1 MSMFNQATMPC
12 PVCGTPRTFD
22 LVASVNA
29 DRRPDLRAAIM
40 DGSFQREKCD
50 SCGRTF
56 RTQPLM
62 TYLDMARGQ
71 WILVQPGADVRQWKA
86 LQEKARS
93 VFTVAYGPDAPP
105 EAQEIGRDMK
115 ARVVFGWG
123 ALSEKLLCSEHGLDD
138 VNLELLKMAVLKEV
152 PEPPLKDQND
162 LRLVAV
168 DGVEL
173 VLAWVSSED
182 EHVSNTLRVPRELY
196 DDIAA
201 DNEDWKPLRDE
212 LSADPFVDFNRLIA
226 ADPDEETEQETGT
239 GPLAAAT
246 ESETEDQQDEEED
259 KGKAAK
265 KPAGKKSKAAPKPK
279 KKSPAAKAPAKKKK
293 EK

>member
-40 DGSFQREKCD
+40 SGSFQSEKCD
-50 SCGRTF
+50 SCGSTF
-56 RTQPLM
+56 RPQPLM
-62 TYLDMARGQ
+62 TYLDMGRHQ

-105 EAQEIGRDMK
+105 EAQEMGRGMK

-123 ALSEKLLCSEHGLDD
+123 ALSEKLLCGEHGLDD

-152 PEPPLKDQND
+152 PDPPIKDQND

-168 DGVEL
+168 EGPEL
-173 VLAWVSSED
+173 VLAWMSSED
-182 EHVSNTLRVPRELY
+182 EHVANTLRVPRELY
-196 DDIAA
+196 DDIASDTDA
-201 DNEDWKPLRDE
+201 WQPLRDE
-212 LSADPFVDFNRLIA
+212 LSADPFVDFNRLIV
-226 ADPDEETEQETGT
+226 ADADEQPEPDFDAGLLTTAPRKSDGVETEQ
-239 GPLAAAT
+239 
-246 ESETEDQQDEEED
+246 DEEDDGE
-259 KGKAAK
+259 KPGK
-265 KPAGKKSKAAPKPK
+265 KPASKKQK
-279 KKSPAAKAPAKKKK
+279 PAAKPAKKAPAAKKKK
-293 EK
+293 KK